1 MHLRYLITLNTLEA
15 YAIYIYIFIYRLVL
29 TIELGSSRF
38 ISNTIRLLIRA
49 LNRII
54 SYLNSILN
62 NNKKRFIDSLLG
74 ITTLK

>member
-15 YAIYIYIFIYRLVL
+15 YAIHIYIFIHRLVL
-29 TIELGSSRF
+29 TKELGSSRF

-54 SYLNSILN
+54 SYLNSILKN
-62 NNKKRFIDSLLG
+62 NNKRFIDSLLG
-74 ITTLK
+74 ITILK

>member
-1 MHLRYLITLNTLEA
+1 
-15 YAIYIYIFIYRLVL
+15 VL

>member
-1 MHLRYLITLNTLEA
+1 M
-15 YAIYIYIFIYRLVL
+15 L
-29 TIELGSSRF
+29 TKELGSSRF

-54 SYLNSILN
+54 SYLNSILKN
-62 NNKKRFIDSLLG
+62 NNKRFIDSLLG